1 MSLSIADK
9 MFRQSRVMATS
20 PPQQSEPVSTSDTHL
35 RVQHVMT
42 NILDTIP
49 EQMRDHPM
57 ARMLKTFAREG
68 MKDLKGIPEEF
79 IQQLSRE
86 MGNAFLWVADG
97 KMSDLNETNVPDLP
111 EQTLAA
117 DVPEMPDKN

>member
-1 MSLSIADK
+1 
-9 MFRQSRVMATS
+9 
-20 PPQQSEPVSTSDTHL
+20 
-35 RVQHVMT
+35 MT

-97 KMSDLNETNVPDLP
+97 KMSDLDETNVPDLP
-111 EQTLAA
+111 EQAMA
-117 DVPEMPDKN
+117 DNVPEMPDKN